1 MKKCKQCLQL
11 LPVTHF
17 RPSSTSKDGYQWK
30 CRSCQ
35 DKNKKWVE
43 EKQKIVNGCRGCGRV
58 QGGKC
63 IGWMEPA
70 YMWRNGKC
78 EHYDPDPNLIP
89 KIEAECRAY
98 LAGRVA

>member
-1 MKKCKQCLQL
+1 
-11 LPVTHF
+11 
-17 RPSSTSKDGYQWK
+17 
-30 CRSCQ
+30 
-35 DKNKKWVE
+35 
-43 EKQKIVNGCRGCGRV
+43 
-58 QGGKC
+58 
-63 IGWMEPA
+63 MEPA